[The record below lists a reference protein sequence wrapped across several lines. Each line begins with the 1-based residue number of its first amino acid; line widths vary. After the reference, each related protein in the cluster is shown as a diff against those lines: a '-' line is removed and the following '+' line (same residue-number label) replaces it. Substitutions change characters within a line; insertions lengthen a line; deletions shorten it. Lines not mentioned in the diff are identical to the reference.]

1 LTECLRYTVSC
12 KYSACTGL
20 TSVTIPNSVTSI
32 VCYAFQD
39 CTGLTSVTIG
49 SGIKCIYDGAF
60 ANCPELTDVYCY
72 ATSTPSILFIDS
84 NTDIFD
90 GSYIEYATLHVP
102 EEAIDSYKATEPWSR
117 FKTFVSV
124 TDDNEFYEMTVS
136 VAGSHGTVAYG
147 SSSVTNGTQTFSVK
161 EGTDVVLTV
170 TPDEGYQLT
179 SLTVNGTERK
189 GDVSG
194 GSLTLSSITGDI
206 AVVAKFGAAGN
217 AQQITIGASGMATFC
232 SDSDLDFSTV
242 SGLQAYT
249 GAGFNRE
256 TGVLTMLRVSDV
268 PAGTGLV
275 LRGTPGTYEVPY
287 GTSASIYANLLVGV
301 TTATTLSQ
309 TEGDYTNYILSNG
322 SHGVGFYIV
331 SGTGQLSAG
340 KAYLRIPTAQSSNL
354 SRIMMDFDS
363 EATGIENVQ
372 RSTESRKADTWYDLS
387 GRRIGVR
394 PTRKGL
400 YIRNGQKVAVR

>member
-1 LTECLRYTVSC
+1 MSIPNSMTSIGEGAFTGCTGLTSVTIPNSVISIGNRAFEG
-12 KYSACTGL
+12 CTGL

-32 VCYAFQD
+32 GRDAFSQ
-39 CTGLTSVTIG
+39 CTGLTSVAIG
-49 SGIKCIYDGAF
+49 SGVTDISYQAF
-60 ANCPELTDVYCY
+60 ANCSELTDVYCY
-72 ATSTPSILFIDS
+72 AANVPSTD
-84 NTDIFD
+84 NTAFD

-102 EEAIDSYKATEPWSR
+102 EEAIDSYKTTEPWSR

-161 EGTDVVLTV
+161 EGTDVMLTV

-232 SDSDLDFSTV
+232 SGSDLDFSTV

-268 PAGTGLV
+268 PA
-275 LRGTPGTYEVPY
+275 
-287 GTSASIYANLLVGV
+287 
-301 TTATTLSQ
+301 
-309 TEGDYTNYILSNG
+309 
-322 SHGVGFYIV
+322 
-331 SGTGQLSAG
+331 GTGQLSAG

-400 YIRNGQKVAVR
+400 YIRNGQKVVVS

>member
-1 LTECLRYTVSC
+1 M
-12 KYSACTGL
+12 
-20 TSVTIPNSVTSI
+20 
-32 VCYAFQD
+32 
-39 CTGLTSVTIG
+39 
-49 SGIKCIYDGAF
+49 
-60 ANCPELTDVYCY
+60 
-72 ATSTPSILFIDS
+72 
-84 NTDIFD
+84 
-90 GSYIEYATLHVP
+90 
-102 EEAIDSYKATEPWSR
+102 EPWSR

-136 VAGSHGTVAYG
+136 VAGSHGTVTYG

-194 GSLTLSSITGDI
+194 DSLTLSSITGDI

-287 GTSASIYANLLVGV
+287 GTSSSIYANLLVGV

-309 TEGDYTNYILSNG
+309 TEGGYTNYILSNG

-400 YIRNGQKVAVR
+400 YIRNGQKVVVR

>member
-1 LTECLRYTVSC
+1 MSIGLEAFSGCS
-12 KYSACTGL
+12 GL
-20 TSVTIPNSVTSI
+20 TSVTIPNSVGYIGQYVFYGCTS
-32 VCYAFQD
+32 
-39 CTGLTSVTIG
+39 LTSVTIG
-49 SGIKCIYDGAF
+49 SGVTDISYQAF

-72 ATSTPSILFIDS
+72 AANVPSTE
-84 NTDIFD
+84 NTAFD

-102 EEAIDSYKATEPWSR
+102 EEAIDSYKTTEPWSR

-147 SSSVTNGTQTFSVK
+147 SNSVTDGTQTFSVK

-194 GSLTLSSITGDI
+194 GSLALSSITGDI

-309 TEGDYTNYILSNG
+309 TEGGYTNYILSNG
-322 SHGVGFYIV
+322 SHGVGFYII
-331 SGTGQLSAG
+331 SGTGQLTPRCTTT
-340 KAYLRIPTAQSSNL
+340 KVPTL
-354 SRIMMDFDS
+354 LMPF
-363 EATGIENVQ
+363 EH
-372 RSTESRKADTWYDLS
+372 
-387 GRRIGVR
+387 
-394 PTRKGL
+394 
-400 YIRNGQKVAVR
+400 

>member
-1 LTECLRYTVSC
+1 MTIPNSVTSIGEGAFRY
-12 KYSACTGL
+12 CTGL

-39 CTGLTSVTIG
+39 CTGLTSVTIS
-49 SGIKCIYDGAF
+49 SGVTDISYLAF

-72 ATSTPSILFIDS
+72 AANVPSTD
-84 NTDIFD
+84 NTAFD

-102 EEAIDSYKATEPWSR
+102 EEAIDSYKTTEPWSR

-124 TDDNEFYEMTVS
+124 TDGNDFYEMTVS

-147 SSSVTNGTQTFSVK
+147 NSSVTDGTQTFSVK

-217 AQQITIGASGMATFC
+217 A
-232 SDSDLDFSTV
+232 
-242 SGLQAYT
+242 
-249 GAGFNRE
+249 NRE
-256 TGVLTMLRVSDV
+256 C
-268 PAGTGLV
+268 
-275 LRGTPGTYEVPY
+275 
-287 GTSASIYANLLVGV
+287 SALDGE
-301 TTATTLSQ
+301 Q
-309 TEGDYTNYILSNG
+309 EGRYMVRPVRSPNRS
-322 SHGVGFYIV
+322 
-331 SGTGQLSAG
+331 SADQ
-340 KAYLRIPTAQSSNL
+340 KRSLHQER
-354 SRIMMDFDS
+354 S
-363 EATGIENVQ
+363 E
-372 RSTESRKADTWYDLS
+372 S
-387 GRRIGVR
+387 GR
-394 PTRKGL
+394 PLKPQECHET
-400 YIRNGQKVAVR
+400 

>member
-1 LTECLRYTVSC
+1 M
-12 KYSACTGL
+12 
-20 TSVTIPNSVTSI
+20 TIPNSVTSI
-32 VCYAFQD
+32 RDYAFQD

-49 SGIKCIYDGAF
+49 SGVTDISYQAF

-72 ATSTPSILFIDS
+72 AANVPSTD
-84 NTDIFD
+84 NTAFD

-102 EEAIDSYKATEPWSR
+102 DEAIDSYKTTEPWSR

-275 LRGTPGTYEVPY
+275 LRGTPGTYKVPY
-287 GTSASIYANLLVGV
+287 GTLASIYANLLVGV

-309 TEGDYTNYILSNG
+309 TEGGYTNYILSNG
-322 SHGVGFYIV
+322 SHGVGFYII

-340 KAYLRIPTAQSSNL
+340 KAYLHIPTAQSSNL

-400 YIRNGQKVAVR
+400 YIRNGQKVVVR

>member
-1 LTECLRYTVSC
+1 M
-12 KYSACTGL
+12 
-20 TSVTIPNSVTSI
+20 TIPNSVTSI
-32 VCYAFQD
+32 GGNAFYG
-39 CTGLTSVTIG
+39 CSGLTSVTIG
-49 SGIKCIYDGAF
+49 SGVTYINYHAF

-72 ATSTPSILFIDS
+72 ATNVPSTILFIEN

-102 EEAIDSYKATEPWSR
+102 EEAIDSYKAMEPWSR

-170 TPDEGYQLT
+170 TPEEGYQLT

-268 PAGTGLV
+268 PAGTG
-275 LRGTPGTYEVPY
+275 
-287 GTSASIYANLLVGV
+287 
-301 TTATTLSQ
+301 
-309 TEGDYTNYILSNG
+309 
-322 SHGVGFYIV
+322 
-331 SGTGQLSAG
+331 QLSAG

-400 YIRNGQKVAVR
+400 YIRNGQKVVVR